1 MYVNFSAL
9 QFQQDNFV
17 EKVQEIISSEN
28 INPNCLKLE
37 LTESMVL
44 ENVELIIDK
53 MLQLNK
59 LGINFSMDD
68 FGTGYSSLSCLKRL
82 PLKQLKIDQSFVRD
96 ITTDPDDAAIV
107 QAIISLFLTFFQ
119 PTFFPHYSHS
129 YQYYFIVD
137 DFIHY
142 YKIFLIIKII
152 FVAVQQ
158 NMIHTKFK
166 LNKVYFVGD

>member
-1 MYVNFSAL
+1 ML
-9 QFQQDNFV
+9 
-17 EKVQEIISSEN
+17 EN
-28 INPNCLKLE
+28 IILSPKINPRCLKLE
-37 LTESMVL
+37 LTESML
-44 ENVELIIDK
+44 LKNVDVIVDK
-53 MLQLNK
+53 MQRLNQ
-59 LGINFSMDD
+59 LGIDFSMDN
-68 FGTGYSSLSCLKRL
+68 FGTGYYSLSCLKRL
-82 PLKQLKIDQSFVRD
+82 PLKKLKIDQSFVRD
-96 ITTDPDDAAIV
+96 TTTDPDDAAIV

-142 YKIFLIIKII
+142 YEIFLIIKII